1 MVGKMSN
8 RDRIARR
15 ALEAEAIQAEKK
27 AAAPRT
33 TKKVA
38 AKKVAAKPPGRTR
51 VVWVV
56 CDRTGSE
63 VKTYPYPEE
72 REARAEVE
80 RLTTETGKAHFVT
93 RGEVP
98 FE

>member
-8 RDRIARR
+8 RDRIAQR
-15 ALEAEAIQAEKK
+15 ALEAEATQAEKK
-27 AAAPRT
+27 AAAPRR

-38 AKKVAAKPPGRTR
+38 AKPAGRTR

-56 CDRTGSE
+56 CDRSGSE